1 MSGSLVDLEGRRIL
15 RITGDD
21 ATAFLQGLVTNDVD
35 KLKDGLVYAALLSP
49 QGKYLFDFFLFLRDG
64 DIHLDVSGAESESLV
79 RRLTMYRLRSRVEF
93 ETADLEVERG
103 LGDNPRP
110 PGAFSDPRHR
120 ELGWRCYRGSG
131 EPSGLPESDSAGSPK
146 SSATSIGPRTGIIN
160 WTEIRIDNCVP
171 ETGIELVPNSTYILE
186 AGFERL
192 NGVDFA
198 KGCYVGQEVT
208 ARMRHKT
215 TLRKGLAIVNVDGA
229 VPVGTEIRASG
240 RVAGTL
246 FSQANGKGIA
256 HLRFDRLSDDMSAD
270 GIRVWPHE
278 ARPNS

>member
-1 MSGSLVDLEGRRIL
+1 MSELENRRIV

-21 ATAFLQGLVTNDVD
+21 AKAFLQGIVTNDVD

-64 DIHLDVSGAESESLV
+64 DIHLDVSGAEAESLV
-79 RRLTMYRLRSRVEF
+79 RRLSMYRLRSRVDF
-93 ETADLEVERG
+93 GSSDLEVERG
-103 LGDNPRP
+103 LDDDPRP

-131 EPSGLPESDSAGSPK
+131 EQGGLPESGPPPSSK
-146 SSATSIGPRTGIIN
+146 RSATSTGSRTEVID
-160 WTEIRIDNCVP
+160 WTAIRIDNCVP

-215 TLRKGLAIVNVDGA
+215 TLRKGLAIVNVDGV
-229 VPVGTEIRASG
+229 VPVGTEIHSSG

-270 GIRVWPHE
+270 GIRVWPQE
-278 ARPNS
+278 PRPNS

>member
-1 MSGSLVDLEGRRIL
+1 MSGSLVDSEKRQIL
-15 RITGDD
+15 RIAGDD
-21 ATAFLQGLVTNDVD
+21 AKAFLQGIVTNDVD
-35 KLKDGLVYAALLSP
+35 KLNDGLVYAALLSP
-49 QGKYLFDFFLFLRDG
+49 QGKYLFDFFLFLRSG
-64 DIHLDVSGAESESLV
+64 DIHLDVSKAQVDSLV
-79 RRLTMYRLRSRVEF
+79 QRLTMYRLRSRVEF
-93 ETADLEVERG
+93 EAADLEVERG
-103 LGDNPRP
+103 LGTDLRP

-120 ELGWRCYRGSG
+120 ELGWRRYRGDG
-131 EPSGLPESDSAGSPK
+131 EQERLPESSIPRSSNRSAKGTVS
-146 SSATSIGPRTGIIN
+146 RTGEID
-160 WTEIRIDNCVP
+160 WTAIRVDNCVP

-215 TLRKGLAIVNVDGA
+215 TLRKGLAVVNVDGA

-256 HLRFDRLSDDMSAD
+256 HLRFDRLSGDMSAD
-270 GIRVWPHE
+270 GIKVWPRE
-278 ARPNS
+278 PRPDS

>member
-1 MSGSLVDLEGRRIL
+1 MNDSIAGPDERRVL
-15 RITGDD
+15 RITGND
-21 ATAFLQGLVTNDVD
+21 AKAFLQGIVTNDVD

-64 DIHLDVSGAESESLV
+64 EIHLDVSEAQADALMQ
-79 RRLTMYRLRSRVEF
+79 RLSMYKLRAHVEF
-93 ETADLEVERG
+93 ETVDLEVERG
-103 LGDNPRP
+103 IDENQRP
-110 PGAFSDPRHR
+110 QGAFSDPRHE
-120 ELGWRCYRGSG
+120 ELGWRFYGGAGEQDGLPGSIVSL
-131 EPSGLPESDSAGSPK
+131 PSGRSGP
-146 SSATSIGPRTGIIN
+146 ATASRTGEID
-160 WTEIRIDNCVP
+160 WTAIRVANCIP
-171 ETGIELVPNSTYILE
+171 ETGIELVSNSTYILE

-215 TLRKGLAIVNVDGA
+215 RLRKGLAVVNIDGA
-229 VPVGTEIRASG
+229 APVGTEIRASG

-256 HLRFDRLSDDMSAD
+256 YLRFDRMSDDMSAD
-270 GIRVWPHE
+270 GIKVRPPE
-278 ARPNS
+278 A

>member
-1 MSGSLVDLEGRRIL
+1 MSDSSTGPDERRVL

-21 ATAFLQGLVTNDVD
+21 AKAFLQGIVTNDVD

-64 DIHLDVSGAESESLV
+64 EIYLDGSLAQADALMQ
-79 RRLTMYRLRSRVEF
+79 RLSMYKLRALVEF
-93 ETADLEVERG
+93 ETVDLKLERG
-103 LGDNPRP
+103 IDENLRPR
-110 PGAFSDPRHR
+110 GAFSDPRH
-120 ELGWRCYRGSG
+120 EKLGWRVYRGADEQDGLPGSN
-131 EPSGLPESDSAGSPK
+131 EAPPSGRLAPATGSQT
-146 SSATSIGPRTGIIN
+146 ADID
-160 WTEIRIDNCVP
+160 WTAIRVANCIP
-171 ETGIELVPNSTYILE
+171 ETGIELVSNSTYILE

-215 TLRKGLAIVNVDGA
+215 RLRKGLAVVNVDGA

-256 HLRFDRLSDDMSAD
+256 YLRFDRMSDDMSA
-270 GIRVWPHE
+270 GGTKVWPPE
-278 ARPNS
+278 A

>member
-1 MSGSLVDLEGRRIL
+1 MNDSLTGPDERLVL

-21 ATAFLQGLVTNDVD
+21 AKAFLQGIVTNDVD
-35 KLKDGLVYAALLSP
+35 KLKNGLVYAALLSP

-64 DIHLDVSGAESESLV
+64 EIHLDASGAQADALMQRFS
-79 RRLTMYRLRSRVEF
+79 MYKLRARVEF
-93 ETADLEVERG
+93 ETVDLKVERG
-103 LGDNPRP
+103 IDETLRPR
-110 PGAFSDPRHR
+110 GAFSDPRH
-120 ELGWRCYRGSG
+120 EGLGWRFYSG
-131 EPSGLPESDSAGSPK
+131 ADERDGLPGSNDSSPSRRFSPATGSQ
-146 SSATSIGPRTGIIN
+146 TGEID
-160 WTEIRIDNCVP
+160 WTAIRVANCIP
-171 ETGIELVPNSTYILE
+171 ETGIELVSNSTYILE

-215 TLRKGLAIVNVDGA
+215 RLRKGLTVVNVDGA

-256 HLRFDRLSDDMSAD
+256 YLRFDRMSNDMSAD
-270 GIRVWPHE
+270 GIRV
-278 ARPNS
+278 RPPET

>member
-1 MSGSLVDLEGRRIL
+1 MSDSSTGPDERRVL

-21 ATAFLQGLVTNDVD
+21 AKAFLQGIVTNDVD

-64 DIHLDVSGAESESLV
+64 EIHLDASEAQADALMQ
-79 RRLTMYRLRSRVEF
+79 RLSMYKLRARVEF
-93 ETADLEVERG
+93 ETVDLKVERG
-103 LGDNPRP
+103 IDETRRPR
-110 PGAFSDPRHR
+110 GAFSDPRHE
-120 ELGWRCYRGSG
+120 ELGWRFYSG
-131 EPSGLPESDSAGSPK
+131 AGEQDGLPGSNDSPPSRRFAP
-146 SSATSIGPRTGIIN
+146 ATGPQTADID
-160 WTEIRIDNCVP
+160 WTAIRVANCIP
-171 ETGIELVPNSTYILE
+171 ETGIELVSNSTYILE

-215 TLRKGLAIVNVDGA
+215 RLRKGLAVVNVDGA

-246 FSQANGKGIA
+246 FSQARGKGIA
-256 HLRFDRLSDDMSAD
+256 YLRFDRMSGEMSAD
-270 GIRVWPHE
+270 GVKVRPPE
-278 ARPNS
+278 A

>member
-1 MSGSLVDLEGRRIL
+1 MNNSMTGQDERRVL

-21 ATAFLQGLVTNDVD
+21 AKAFLQGIVTNDVD

-64 DIHLDVSGAESESLV
+64 EIHLDVSAAQAGALMQ
-79 RRLTMYRLRSRVEF
+79 RLSMYKLRAHVEF
-93 ETADLEVERG
+93 ETVDLEVERG
-103 LGDNPRP
+103 IDESLRPR
-110 PGAFSDPRHR
+110 GAFSDPRHE
-120 ELGWRCYRGSG
+120 ELGWRFYRGADEQDELPGPNESP
-131 EPSGLPESDSAGSPK
+131 PSGRLAPEICSQAGE
-146 SSATSIGPRTGIIN
+146 ID
-160 WTEIRIDNCVP
+160 WTAIRVANCIP

-215 TLRKGLAIVNVDGA
+215 RLRKGLAVVIVDGA

-240 RVAGTL
+240 RVTGTL

-256 HLRFDRLSDDMSAD
+256 FLRFDRMSDDMSAD
-270 GIRVWPHE
+270 GIKVRPPE
-278 ARPNS
+278 A